1 MSGSVG
7 VEMRR
12 LRSSSGVVGY
22 LPRCQVGSFECP
34 VMVDRRCKDRTL
46 SDALQKGTESWL
58 MVEEQCVASQIMIML
73 RGYNFSSV
81 PT

>member
-1 MSGSVG
+1 
-7 VEMRR
+7 
-12 LRSSSGVVGY
+12 
-22 LPRCQVGSFECP
+22 
-34 VMVDRRCKDRTL
+34 MVDRRCKDRTL